1 MSGRKSEFIGVRL
14 TPEQEEILKSLQNV
28 TGMNKTGVLI
38 KGLELLARQYGL
50 LPGGSASSPTQGA
63 LLELDSAFVALDR
76 LQREVRAW
84 ELRLE
89 ELKKKTGEVRR
100 EMTEEL
106 AKIDEITER
115 YGNNSSAL
123 IQVLLDIQKE
133 NNWLSGGALEWV
145 ARKLQIPLNRVYHVA
160 TFYKAFSLIPK
171 GRHQFCV
178 CMGTACHVRGAPRLL
193 DRVQE
198 ILKIKPGETSS
209 DLRFSLSTV
218 NCLGCCALGPVLE
231 VDGEYLS
238 DPSTKKLEEIVEAC
252 E

>member
-1 MSGRKSEFIGVRL
+1 M
-14 TPEQEEILKSLQNV
+14 
-28 TGMNKTGVLI
+28 
-38 KGLELLARQYGL
+38 
-50 LPGGSASSPTQGA
+50 
-63 LLELDSAFVALDR
+63 DSAFVAVGR
-76 LQREVRAW
+76 LQREVRAY

-89 ELKKKTGEVRR
+89 ELRRKTGEVRR

-106 AKIDEITER
+106 AKIDQITEK
-115 YGNNSSAL
+115 YGNSSSAL

-133 NNWLSGGALEWV
+133 NNWLSGSSLEWV
-145 ARKLQIPLNRVYHVA
+145 ARKLNIPLNRVYHVA

-193 DRVQE
+193 ERVQE
-198 ILKIKPGETSS
+198 AIKIKPGETSP

-238 DPSTKKLEEIVEAC
+238 DPSSKKLEEIVQSC